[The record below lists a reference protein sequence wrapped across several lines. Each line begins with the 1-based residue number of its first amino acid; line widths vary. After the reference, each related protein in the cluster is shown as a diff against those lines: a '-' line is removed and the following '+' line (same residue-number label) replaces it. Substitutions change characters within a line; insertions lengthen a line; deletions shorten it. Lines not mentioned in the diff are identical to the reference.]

1 MWYTQLGKRVLEGK
15 EAAFYLLAAQETVRM
30 LSDASPEEIDWYLPP
45 TFDSVFD
52 NATPAQK
59 IVLLHEV
66 LLALLDPSIPEPKL
80 TNVVEAAAYLPFE
93 VMKLK
98 IEEEIEMQKLGAW
111 VKEDGETLEFYY
123 RLALQSACQSLNW
136 KVDVDIERP
145 RIRSYRSINV
155 ELWHQT
161 LEALAGRI
169 FWDDDWRMT
178 ARCEGFLEGKHPE
191 VVQWGGLTDYLT
203 AQLPIVFNA
212 QVKMAV
218 GAIRCWTLPTT
229 SKL

>member
-1 MWYTQLGKRVLEGK
+1 MWDTQLGKRVLEGK

-30 LSDASPEEIDWYLPP
+30 LSDASPEEIDWYIPP
-45 TFDSVFD
+45 TFDLVFD

-98 IEEEIEMQKLGAW
+98 IEEEIEMQKLGVW
-111 VKEDGETLEFYY
+111 VKEDAETLEFYY
-123 RLALQSACQSLNW
+123 RRSLQSACQSLNW

-145 RIRSYRSINV
+145 KIRSCCSINV

-161 LEALAGRI
+161 IEAKAHAEFFG
-169 FWDDDWRMT
+169 
-178 ARCEGFLEGKHPE
+178 
-191 VVQWGGLTDYLT
+191 
-203 AQLPIVFNA
+203 
-212 QVKMAV
+212 
-218 GAIRCWTLPTT
+218 TT
-229 SKL
+229 IGV